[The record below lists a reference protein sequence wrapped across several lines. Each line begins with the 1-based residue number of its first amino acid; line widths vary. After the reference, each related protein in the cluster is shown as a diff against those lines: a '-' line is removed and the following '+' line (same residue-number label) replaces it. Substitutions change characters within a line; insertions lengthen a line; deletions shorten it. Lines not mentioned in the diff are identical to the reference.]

1 MSKPSR
7 RPQRET
13 LKAQRRKKKQQE
25 KVLRVRQIAEGFI
38 LRPPPALPNT
48 CSAYA
53 TVAQEQQ
60 AREDAVTGQM
70 AVLRLELPRLLE
82 RLEKIPNLRDLRK
95 CRYKLTVW

>member
-1 MSKPSR
+1 
-7 RPQRET
+7 
-13 LKAQRRKKKQQE
+13 
-25 KVLRVRQIAEGFI
+25 VL
-38 LRPPPALPNT
+38 PA
-48 CSAYA
+48 SA
-53 TVAQEQQ
+53 TVAQERQ